1 MAQQAHVGGELAGGL
16 GDAGQGGQHIGVHLP
31 GVGLAA
37 DGDHAVK
44 AHLLGDLPLQL
55 LHLLVVALEQLQER
69 RLGSGGALGA
79 QQLQGGDAILHLVQV
94 HEQLVH
100 PQGGPLAHGDQLGSL
115 EVGKAQGGHGLILP
129 GELGQAVDNPH
140 QLVLH
145 QLQALP
151 HEDHVGV
158 VAHIAAGGTQV
169 DDGHGLGAQLAIGVD
184 MGHHVV
190 AQLLLPLGGLGIV
203 DVGEMGLQFIHLL
216 LGHGQTQLHLR
227 PGQGHPQPPPGGELL
242 VRGEQIQHLVA
253 GIAGGK
259 GALISIGRHSL
270 DLFLSDFRRALPC
283 VRPAPRRKRAR
294 FFYYIVFIFRIPLF
308 PKSFKKNS

>member
-16 GDAGQGGQHIGVHLP
+16 GDAGQGGQHIGIHLP
-31 GVGLAA
+31 GIGLAA

-140 QLVLH
+140 QLVPH

-184 MGHHVV
+184 VGHHVV
-190 AQLLLPLGGLGIV
+190 AQLLLPLGGLGVV
-203 DVGEMGLQFIHLL
+203 DVGEMGLQLIHLL
-216 LGHGQTQLHLR
+216 LGHGQTQLHLC
-227 PGQGHPQPPPGGELL
+227 PGKSHPQPPPGGKFL

-259 GALISIGRHSL
+259 GALISIGRHSF
-270 DLFLSDFRRALPC
+270 DLFLSDFRRVLPR
-283 VRPAPRRKRAR
+283 VRPALQAQKGS
-294 FFYYIVFIFRIPLF
+294 FFLLYRIYF
-308 PKSFKKNS
+308 PNTTVSKKF